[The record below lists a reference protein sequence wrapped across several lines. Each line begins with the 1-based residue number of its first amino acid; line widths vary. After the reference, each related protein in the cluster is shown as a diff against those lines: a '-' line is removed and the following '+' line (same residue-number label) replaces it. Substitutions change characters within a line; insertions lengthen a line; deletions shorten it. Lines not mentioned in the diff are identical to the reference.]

1 MEIKEY
7 PCLHVECV
15 LVASLLL
22 ATSLFLPGWSEIAA
36 RWRKVKVGFG
46 QICVVKGTGDSR
58 NRKETG

>member
-15 LVASLLL
+15 AALLL
-22 ATSLFLPGWSEIAA
+22 ATSLFLPGWSERAV

-58 NRKETG
+58 KRKETG

>member
-15 LVASLLL
+15 LVVLL
-22 ATSLFLPGWSEIAA
+22 ATSLFLPGWSELAA

-46 QICVVKGTGDSR
+46 QICVVKGTGDSQK
-58 NRKETG
+58 RKETG